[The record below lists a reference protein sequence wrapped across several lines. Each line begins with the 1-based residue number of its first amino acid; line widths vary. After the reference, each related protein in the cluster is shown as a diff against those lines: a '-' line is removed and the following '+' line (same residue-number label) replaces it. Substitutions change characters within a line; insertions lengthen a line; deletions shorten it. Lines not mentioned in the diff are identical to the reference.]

1 MRILGRAETGR
12 ISSRDGGGDREWGK
26 APLTVLLAR
35 VGLEQGDGEG
45 ERARA
50 GGEPCAHDRGGGYSD
65 SEQACPASHWARI
78 QRQQCQWWSITRTWP
93 SSEPIYARIFF
104 LLLPVRGWRDGGR
117 EV

>member
-1 MRILGRAETGR
+1 MGEQ
-12 ISSRDGGGDREWGK
+12 

-50 GGEPCAHDRGGGYSD
+50 GGEPCAHDRGGGYSE

-78 QRQQCQWWSITRTWP
+78 QRQQCQWRSTTRTWP
-93 SSEPIYARIFF
+93 SSEQIYARIFF
-104 LLLPVRGWRDGGR
+104 LPPPCGCRDGGR
-117 EV
+117 EDGRCELAAQELS